1 MMCNAWSSRVTCYF
15 VCLLVLLYCRA
26 LARIGNVHFKQGK
39 LEEAIKFY
47 DHSLAEHRSPD
58 VVKKKSEVG
67 VVLISYMKKSEVGV
81 VLISYICEEYIQT
94 QNVKFIVYIIVR
106 HCLGSFYMI

>member
-67 VVLISYMKKSEVGV
+67 VVLISY
-81 VLISYICEEYIQT
+81 ICEEYIQT
-94 QNVKFIVYIIVR
+94 QNVKFIVYI
-106 HCLGSFYMI
+106 H